1 LARKKKITIKKLQ
14 QVKFLGDMAKKN
26 NKTPVSKKA
35 ARKPKATKNFTDFV
49 LTISDDEEGI
59 PDLDI
64 DGDEDDEKTI
74 KDTVTENKKAKTKT
88 IAAKANKKK
97 TEAIKDEDG
106 TSLNPDFIF
115 SVEDEDVVEEFNGWD
130 FTGHDSGKVRTLVDL
145 DGIIRRKG
153 GLGVVAS
160 TGEKSDLAEAVDENL
175 IDEEEEDLP
184 IENEDEGIDDE
195 ELALDGFGMGAN
207 QEEDV
212 VVEEE
217 VEDDPTL
224 AEPEPEITEQVEPE
238 DIQEP
243 EDTVEEVNRYF
254 DQTKNQE
261 VNKSVHVT
269 FQSLSLSRPV
279 LKGLS
284 TLGYTK
290 PSPIQSASIPIGL
303 LGKDIVAGAQTGSG
317 KTAAYMIPI
326 IERLLFKPSK
336 ISATRVVVLTPTR
349 ELAIQVNDVG
359 KKISQFV
366 NGIEF
371 GLAVGGLNLR
381 KQEQELRKRP
391 DIVIATPGRFIDHI
405 RNSPSFSVESVE
417 ILVIDE
423 ADRML
428 EDGFQEEL
436 KEILTLLPGKKQTML
451 FSATMNN
458 SIKDLIQLSLHKP
471 VRIMIDPPKQA
482 VSGLVQEFVRLR
494 KNLEMKPALLFDIL
508 TKVNPSQQHRIV
520 VFIARKM
527 DAHKLRIIL
536 GLLGLK
542 VSELHGSLTQE
553 QRLKSIT
560 DFKNLTV
567 PILICTDLA
576 SRGLDIPKIEVV
588 INYDM
593 PKTYDIYLH
602 RVGRTA
608 RAGRE
613 GRSITFV
620 SESNQDRAIVR
631 EAMKGIATAKN
642 RALGRNVD
650 WDSIEKIHQLI
661 EEKAETIGDILSEEK
676 EEKQFLRAEM
686 EVRKGENILHHGEE
700 IMSRPKR
707 TWFQSEA
714 DKKKEKQKS
723 EQQINSKKRKRLE
736 AKKEAGGESMYK
748 KTRDDRTSNQ
758 KKNSTRQPSKNQMKK
773 KLGKVKSKR

>member
-1 LARKKKITIKKLQ
+1 MARKKKITIKKLQ